1 MTDSGQQ
8 KGKAILTFN
17 DKKYEIE
24 TLKDKSKELLKAA
37 QVADSQ
43 IKITEDNLKLL
54 NVAKQTIA
62 AKLANELES
71 EKSLN

>member
-8 KGKAILTFN
+8 KAKAILTFN
-17 DKKYEIE
+17 DKKYEID

-54 NVAKQTIA
+54 NLAKQTIA
-62 AKLANELES
+62 AQLANELES
-71 EKSLN
+71 EKSLD